1 MRPTWGLAIAQS
13 GRRVLLVGA
22 DRRNDALDRLFG
34 LVGHIGLNDFL
45 RSNADLDAARSAID
59 HTEERLGLHILPTGT
74 GSAAP
79 LTNNGLAALLAV
91 AQERSMIVVFDSP
104 PALTHADGLQLASV
118 ADAVYIVA
126 AVGRTRRSEL
136 AELRVQ
142 LLNVQAD
149 VAGAVL
155 NRNSRLSLLPSGAG
169 DIGTVRVPTGVPGNN
184 HGSFNPLEKSAP
196 FETIH
201 RFGGAG
207 AETPAQASPVPDHDE
222 AEVVGEEDPAEE
234 RA

>member
-1 MRPTWGLAIAQS
+1 MATMALGSMW
-13 GRRVLLVGA
+13 
-22 DRRNDALDRLFG
+22 RN
-34 LVGHIGLNDFL
+34 
-45 RSNADLDAARSAID
+45 
-59 HTEERLGLHILPTGT
+59 
-74 GSAAP
+74 
-79 LTNNGLAALLAV
+79 
-91 AQERSMIVVFDSP
+91 MIVVFDSP

-155 NRNSRLSLLPSGAG
+155 NRNSRLSLLPTGAG

-184 HGSFNPLEKSAP
+184 KGSVNPFQQSAP
-196 FETIH
+196 FESLH
-201 RFGGAG
+201 RMGTPGA
-207 AETPAQASPVPDHDE
+207 ASPPQASPSGPEPVE
-222 AEVVGEEDPAEE
+222 ADVVGEDDPAGD